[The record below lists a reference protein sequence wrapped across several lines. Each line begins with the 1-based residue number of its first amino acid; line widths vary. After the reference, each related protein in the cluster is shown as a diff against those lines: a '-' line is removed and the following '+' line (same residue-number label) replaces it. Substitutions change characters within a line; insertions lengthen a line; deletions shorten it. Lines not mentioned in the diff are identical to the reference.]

1 MIHARPRYWQ
11 LSPAAMLGLKLYA
24 LAAMVADHA
33 DWMLFD
39 GALGFH
45 ATWGR
50 TVFPVFAVLLANN
63 LARWGEPDHMLH
75 SLSARMAIFGLLA
88 TPAYYYLVHGTLFPV
103 DFDVAAL
110 VPLNV
115 MFTLSAA
122 VAVCAFVQLR
132 AYVLAAALG
141 LVVGSLVD
149 YGWFGLLAVVLP
161 WSAFRSGF
169 MPSAALLVA
178 CLLLYPINGN
188 LWALAAV
195 PLVAVAT
202 YVQGDAPRW
211 KWLFYVAYPG
221 HLAVLALV
229 KFAL

>member
-63 LARWGEPDHMLH
+63 VARWGTPQRMTGDLP
-75 SLSARMAIFGLLA
+75 ARMAAFGLLA
-88 TPAYYYLVHGTLFPV
+88 SVPYVYLQGSL
-103 DFDVAAL
+103 L
-110 VPLNV
+110 PLNV
-115 MFTLSAA
+115 MFTLAA
-122 VAVCAFVQLR
+122 GVLVCGLIQSR
-132 AYVLAAALG
+132 AHLLAAAVFAVAG
-141 LVVGSLVD
+141 VFVD
-149 YGWFGLLAVVLP
+149 YSWVGLLAVMLP
-161 WSAFRSGF
+161 WAAFRGYASPLWWF
-169 MPSAALLVA
+169 VAACGLLTF
-178 CLLLYPINGN
+178 INGN

-211 KWLFYVAYPG
+211 KWLFYVAYPL
-221 HLAVLALV
+221 HLAALAA
-229 KFAL
+229 FAWSVQ